1 MAIVKLKK
9 LTFCGLIED
18 KAKVLEQLQT
28 LGNLHL
34 ISQTSSKRAR
44 ERDGGKQSD
53 RMIEALRYLHSC
65 PNKRH
70 QAKHAK
76 TFHVDQVVDEVLKL
90 KSKIRELSDR
100 FDLLQKRIRELEP
113 WGDFR
118 LPEAGLLAEQRLWF
132 YIIPKRMMKQLR
144 GCNQVWQT
152 VYQNNLFCYVVVI
165 SETEPP
171 EHALPVS
178 RTHTGSQP
186 LSALEEQRS
195 ELELSLEDLQAQRES
210 LTRWI
215 ALLTLHFN
223 ESVNLDD
230 LKQAQTLTRDEAGVF
245 ALQGWLPENYL
256 QRYLQ
261 FAEAQGL
268 AVLVEEPT
276 TADTPPTLLV
286 NPPLLAGGEDLV
298 NFYQTPNYQG
308 WDPSLMVFFSF
319 ALFFAIITSDAGY
332 AAVFAGILA
341 VKWRRLGQNIKGRRI
356 RVLAATAI
364 LLSIIWG
371 ILCGSYFGYGPQAG
385 GILETVQVFD
395 LKDFDGM
402 MRFSIAV
409 GVIHIALANL
419 IKAWQLRA
427 SSQALAPIGWIAM
440 VSGGFC
446 YWLGMDS
453 GTGIL
458 QTTGQVSL
466 GLGALLLLLFSSER
480 KVKHWSDWFWRSVTG
495 VESLINITKLFGDV
509 LSYMRLFALGLAGA
523 SLALTFNNLAE
534 QVFHALPGPGLFFA
548 ILIFVLGHA
557 LNLLLCILSGLVHG
571 LRLNFIEFYNW
582 SVSDEGYPFKAFSK
596 KGVNS

>member
-18 KAKVLEQLQT
+18 KAKALDQLQT

-34 ISQTSSKRAR
+34 ISLAASKRAR
-44 ERDGGKQSD
+44 EREGGKQSE
-53 RMIEALRYLHSC
+53 RVIEALRYLHSC

-70 QAKHAK
+70 QAKHSK
-76 TFHVDQVVDEVLKL
+76 NFHVNHVVDDVLKL
-90 KSKIRELSDR
+90 KSKTRELADR

-118 LPEAGLLAEQRLWF
+118 LPAAGVLADQRLWF
-132 YIIPKRMMKQLR
+132 YIVPKRMMKQLQS
-144 GCNQVWQT
+144 CNQVWQT

-171 EHALPVS
+171 EHAMPVA
-178 RTHTGSQP
+178 RTHTGSQA
-186 LSALEEQRS
+186 LSSLEEQRN

-223 ESVNLDD
+223 ESLNLDD
-230 LKQAQTLTRDEAGVF
+230 LKQAQILTRDEAGVF
-245 ALQGWLPENYL
+245 ALQGWLPEKHL
-256 QRYLQ
+256 DRYLQ

-268 AVLVEEPT
+268 AVLVEEPAAT
-276 TADTPPTLLV
+276 DKPPTLLA

-298 NFYQTPNYQG
+298 NFYQTPDYQG

-332 AAVFAGILA
+332 AAVFAAFLA
-341 VKWRRLGQNIKGRRI
+341 VKWRRLGQNLKGRRI

-371 ILCGSYFGYGPQAG
+371 ILCGSYFGYAPQPDS
-385 GILETVQVFD
+385 ILETVQLFK
-395 LKDFDGM
+395 LEDFDGM

-409 GVIHIALANL
+409 GVVHIALANL

-427 SSQALAPIGWIAM
+427 SSQALAPVGWIA
-440 VSGGFC
+440 VASGGFC
-446 YWLGMDS
+446 YWLGLDS
-453 GTGIL
+453 GSSVL
-458 QTTGQVSL
+458 HMTGQIGM

-480 KVKHWSDWFWRSVTG
+480 KVTHWSDWFWRSVNG

-534 QVFHALPGPGLFFA
+534 QVFHSLPGPGLFFA

>member
-9 LTFCGLIED
+9 LTFCGLIEN
-18 KAKVLEQLQT
+18 KAQVLDQLQT
-28 LGNLHL
+28 QGDLHL
-34 ISQTSSKRAR
+34 ISLAASKRVK
-44 ERDGGKQSD
+44 ERDGGKQSE
-53 RMIEALRYLHSC
+53 RVIEALRYLHSC

-70 QAKHAK
+70 QAKQGK
-76 TFHVDQVVDEVLKL
+76 NFHVDHVVDDVLKL
-90 KSKIRELSDR
+90 KGKTRELADR
-100 FDLLQKRIRELEP
+100 YDLLQKRIKELEP

-118 LPEAGLLAEQRLWF
+118 LPEAGLLADQRLWF
-132 YIIPKRMMKQLR
+132 YIVPKRMMKQLTD
-144 GCNQVWQT
+144 CNHVWQT
-152 VYQNNLFCYVVVI
+152 VYQNNLYCYVVVI

-171 EHALPVS
+171 EQAMPVA

-186 LSALEEQRS
+186 LSILEEQHN
-195 ELELSLEDLQAQRES
+195 ELELSLEDLRAHRES

-223 ESVNLDD
+223 DTLNLDD

-245 ALQGWLPENYL
+245 ALQGWLPEKHL
-256 QRYLQ
+256 DRYLR

-276 TADTPPTLLV
+276 TAETPPTLLA

-298 NFYQTPNYQG
+298 NFYQTPHYQG

-332 AAVFAGILA
+332 AAVFAGFLA
-341 VKWRRLGQNIKGRRI
+341 VKWRRLGRDIKGRRI
-356 RVLAATAI
+356 RILAATTI
-364 LLSIIWG
+364 LLSIAWG
-371 ILCGSYFGYGPQAG
+371 MLCGSYFGYGPKPG
-385 GILETVQVFD
+385 GILEAVQLFE
-395 LKDFDGM
+395 LEDFDGM

-409 GVIHIALANL
+409 GVVHIALANL

-427 SSQALAPIGWIAM
+427 SSQALAPLGWIAM

-446 YWLGMDS
+446 YWLALDS
-453 GTGIL
+453 GSSLWRMTGRL
-458 QTTGQVSL
+458 GL
-466 GLGALLLLLFSSER
+466 GLGAMLLLLFSSSR
-480 KVKHWSDWFWRSVTG
+480 KVNHWSDWFWRSVNG
-495 VESLINITKLFGDV
+495 IESLVNITKLFGDV

-534 QVFHALPGPGLFFA
+534 QVLHSLPGPGLLFA